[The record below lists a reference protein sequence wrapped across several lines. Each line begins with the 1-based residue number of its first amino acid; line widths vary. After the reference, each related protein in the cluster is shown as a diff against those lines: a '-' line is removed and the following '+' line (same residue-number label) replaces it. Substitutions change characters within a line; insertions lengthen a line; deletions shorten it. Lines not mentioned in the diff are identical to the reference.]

1 MEMTEGFGYN
11 DFSILV
17 EGPPSN
23 AHMTTNPEIPQV
35 SVTETE
41 SRTLPNIPAP
51 AAATGIVTEIRGWA
65 RDVFFAIG
73 TAILI
78 VVFLYQPVKVEGTSM
93 LPELVDQERIFVN
106 KFVYRIER
114 IQRKDI
120 VVFWYPLDPTKSYIK
135 RVVGMPGD
143 VVEIRRGIVY
153 INDKPLDENYIL
165 PEYLDHRT
173 YPPVYVEPGHYYVLG
188 DHRNQSNDSRM
199 WGLVPEKYIYGKAVF
214 RYWPIDKMGSLD

>member
-1 MEMTEGFGYN
+1 MTIE
-11 DFSILV
+11 
-17 EGPPSN
+17 
-23 AHMTTNPEIPQV
+23 PEVDQV
-35 SVTETE
+35 STSETD
-41 SRTLPNIPAP
+41 SGALS
-51 AAATGIVTEIRGWA
+51 GVVSEIRGWA

-106 KFVYRIER
+106 KYVYRIER
-114 IQRKDI
+114 IARKDI

-143 VVEIRRGIVY
+143 VVEVRKGQVLV
-153 INDKPLDENYIL
+153 NEKPFDEPYVVF
-165 PEYLDHRT
+165 EFRDGRS

-214 RYWPIDKMGSLD
+214 RYWPMNKMGTLD

>member
-1 MEMTEGFGYN
+1 
-11 DFSILV
+11 
-17 EGPPSN
+17 
-23 AHMTTNPEIPQV
+23 MTTDPELPHV

-41 SRTLPNIPAP
+41 SRTLPSTGAP
-51 AAATGIVTEIRGWA
+51 SAATGIVTEIRGWA

-106 KFVYRIER
+106 KYVYRIEK
-114 IQRKDI
+114 IARKDI

-143 VVEIRRGIVY
+143 VVEVRKGQIYV
-153 INDKPLDENYIL
+153 NEKPLDE
-165 PEYLDHRT
+165 
-173 YPPVYVEPGHYYVLG
+173 
-188 DHRNQSNDSRM
+188 
-199 WGLVPEKYIYGKAVF
+199 
-214 RYWPIDKMGSLD
+214 